1 MKKAGFIRNLAAAA
15 VIAAFAGG
23 AVADTIVEAE
33 DNSPVA
39 AAQPLVFDSGGMA
52 VVEAFVGNGDADV
65 FSFQAKEGDIV
76 TVDIDAVV
84 KGSAVDTF
92 LTVLQTQSMGAI
104 VMRENDDG
112 PDGSPDSYITGI
124 SIPADGTYYIGVA
137 GYQNRVV
144 DGGVLRGGTGNS
156 TGAYTLKVSGVSPV
170 VAQPEPEP
178 EPETPP
184 QTETPPQAETPPQT
198 ETPPQAET
206 PSDDGP
212 VTSPFPQ
219 QPVEV
224 LSVGID
230 IKPGERRIAKIDPRS
245 RRDIPVALLGSRNF
259 NVRNVDVSSLT
270 FGSTGNEDSL
280 KRCSRHTTRVNRD
293 RRRDLIC
300 WFEQR
305 DAGFETTDEEGVL
318 KGRLKDGTL
327 FEGRG
332 MLKVIAEKRKH
343 HRHDWRDDR
352 RGRDNDRRKDRR

>member
-15 VIAAFAGG
+15 VIAAFAGS

-184 QTETPPQAETPPQT
+184 QEETPPQT
-198 ETPPQAET
+198 ETPPDE
-206 PSDDGP
+206 GP
-212 VTSPFPQ
+212 VASPFPE

-224 LSVGID
+224 LSIGID
-230 IKPGERRIAKIDPRS
+230 IKPGQRSIAKIDPRS
-245 RRDIPVALLGSRNF
+245 RRDIPVALLGSRKF
-259 NVRNVDVSSLT
+259 NVRDVDLSSLT
-270 FGSTGNEDSL
+270 FGSTGEEQSL

-300 WFEQR
+300 FFENR

-318 KGRLKDGTL
+318 KGKLKDGTP

-343 HRHDWRDDR
+343 HRHDWRHRYDRDDDR
-352 RGRDNDRRKDRR
+352 RKHRR

>member
-1 MKKAGFIRNLAAAA
+1 MKKAGLMRKLLAAA
-15 VIAAFAGG
+15 VLAAFAGG
-23 AVADTIVEAE
+23 AFADTIIEAE

-65 FSFQAKEGDIV
+65 FSFQAKEGDVV
-76 TVDIDAVV
+76 TVDIDAAV

-124 SIPADGTYYIGVA
+124 TIPADGTYYIGVA

-184 QTETPPQAETPPQT
+184 QEETPPQAETPPD
-198 ETPPQAET
+198 E
-206 PSDDGP
+206 GP

-224 LSVGID
+224 LSIGID

-270 FGSTGNEDSL
+270 FGSTGDEDSL

-293 RRRDLIC
+293 RRRDLVC
-300 WFEQR
+300 FFEQR
-305 DAGFETTDEEGVL
+305 DAGFEATDEEGVL
-318 KGRLKDGTL
+318 KGRLKDGTP

-332 MLKVIAEKRKH
+332 ILKVIAEKRKH
-343 HRHDWRDDR
+343 HRHDWRDRHDR
-352 RGRDNDRRKDRR
+352 DDDRRKYRR